1 MLRVTVE
8 MLPGGFA
15 PARKVLATM
24 HISNLSNLADASDY
38 RVETA
43 EAKNTLTG
51 EPARRAESKVTD
63 HARRQ
68 SVWTL
73 IEKACAAI
81 STAEFRE
88 L

>member
-24 HISNLSNLADASDY
+24 LISNLSNLADASDY

-51 EPARRAESKVTD
+51 EPARTAESRVSN
-63 HARRQ
+63 HPRRQ

-81 STAEFRE
+81 SNAKFRE